1 LYQAEHN
8 YYANYFSDGSGL
20 VGVGYKDFLVSRGLT
35 RGFAG
40 VFEEIIFASSIAGA
54 IEDAKK

>member
-40 VFEEIIFASSIAGA
+40 VFEEIIFASSI
-54 IEDAKK
+54 EDAKK